1 MFKNALNS
9 VIPSRTRVDI
19 LVKLFLN
26 PGLKAYLR
34 QLASEF
40 HVSTNAVRTELNHL
54 TDHKILV
61 SERSG
66 RSVYYQA
73 NTDHPLFPELFSMV
87 RKITGIDE
95 LVKSVVDRLG
105 NLETAYLVG
114 DYARGIDTGIIDV
127 VLVGDIDKVQLDDFA
142 LKTEAYIQRKIRS
155 LVLSKEEFDR
165 LMEKNSFDPIVRL
178 WDQRTGMDPK
188 DKNSLK
194 VGARS
199 R

>member
-1 MFKNALNS
+1 MVINALSS

-40 HVSTNAVRTELNHL
+40 NLSTNAVRTELNHL

-66 RSVYYQA
+66 RSVFYRA

-105 NLETAYLVG
+105 NVEAAYLVG

-142 LKTEAYIQRKIRS
+142 MKTEAYIQRKIRS
-155 LVLSKEEFDR
+155 LVLTKEEFIR
-165 LMEKNSFDPIVRL
+165 LTDKKSFDPLVRL
-178 WDQRTGMDPK
+178 WDQKDGINPK
-188 DKNSLK
+188 DKEPMN
-194 VGARS
+194 VGTG
-199 R
+199 

>member
-1 MFKNALNS
+1 MVKNVLNS

-19 LVKLFLN
+19 LIKLFLN

-40 HVSTNAVRTELNHL
+40 HISTNAVRTELNHL
-54 TDHKILV
+54 TEHKILV

-73 NTDHPLFPELFSMV
+73 NTGHPLFPELFSMV

-95 LVKSVVDRLG
+95 LVRSVVDRLG
-105 NLETAYLVG
+105 NLEAAYLVG

-155 LVLSKEEFDR
+155 LVLNQEELER
-165 LMEKNSFDPIVRL
+165 LMEKKSFDPIVKL
-178 WDQRTGMDPK
+178 WDQRDGIDPK
-188 DKNSLK
+188 GRDSVN
-194 VGARS
+194 VGTI
-199 R
+199 

>member
-1 MFKNALNS
+1 MVRNALSS

-40 HVSTNAVRTELNHL
+40 KLSTNAVRTELNHL

-66 RSVYYQA
+66 RSVLYRA

-95 LVKSVVDRLG
+95 LVRSVVDRLG
-105 NLETAYLVG
+105 NVEAAYLVG

-142 LKTEAYIQRKIRS
+142 MKTEAYIQRKIRS
-155 LVLSKEEFDR
+155 LVLTKEEFIR
-165 LMEKNSFDPIVRL
+165 LTEKKSFDPIVRL
-178 WDQRTGMDPK
+178 WDQRDGIDPK
-188 DKNSLK
+188 GSKPMTA
-194 VGARS
+194 GMG
-199 R
+199 

>member
-1 MFKNALNS
+1 MVKNALNS

-54 TDHKILV
+54 TEHKILV

-73 NTDHPLFPELFSMV
+73 NTRHPLFPELFSMV

-95 LVKSVVDRLG
+95 LVRSVVDRLG
-105 NLETAYLVG
+105 NLEAAYLVG

-127 VLVGDIDKVQLDDFA
+127 VLVGNIDKVQLDDFA
-142 LKTEAYIQRKIRS
+142 LKTEVYIQRKIRS
-155 LVLSKEEFDR
+155 LVLRQLEFER
-165 LMEKNSFDPIVRL
+165 LMEKKSFDPIVRL
-178 WDQRTGMDPK
+178 WDQRDGIDPK
-188 DKNSLK
+188 GKNS
-194 VGARS
+194 VNIGTI
-199 R
+199 

>member
-1 MFKNALNS
+1 MVRNALSS

-40 HVSTNAVRTELNHL
+40 KLSTNAVRTELNHL

-66 RSVYYQA
+66 RSVLYRA

-105 NLETAYLVG
+105 NVEAAYLVG

-155 LVLSKEEFDR
+155 LVLTKEEFLR
-165 LMEKNSFDPIVRL
+165 LTEKKSFDPIVRL
-178 WDQRTGMDPK
+178 WDQKGGNDPK
-188 DKNSLK
+188 DSKPMTD
-194 VGARS
+194 GMG
-199 R
+199 

>member
-1 MFKNALNS
+1 MVRNALSS

-40 HVSTNAVRTELNHL
+40 NISTNAVRTELNHL
-54 TDHKILV
+54 TDHKILI

-73 NTDHPLFPELFSMV
+73 NTHHPLFPELFSMV

-95 LVKSVVDRLG
+95 LVRSVVDRLG
-105 NLETAYLVG
+105 NLEAAYLVG
-114 DYARGIDTGIIDV
+114 DYARGVDTGIIDV
-127 VLVGDIDKVQLDDFA
+127 VLVGDIDKIQLDDFA

-155 LVLSKEEFDR
+155 LVLTKEEFIR
-165 LMEKNSFDPIVRL
+165 LTEKNSFDPVVRL
-178 WDQRTGMDPK
+178 WDQKDGINPKGKDPM
-188 DKNSLK
+188 N
-194 VGARS
+194 VRAG
-199 R
+199 

>member
-1 MFKNALNS
+1 MVKNALNS

-66 RSVYYQA
+66 RNVYYQA

-155 LVLSKEEFDR
+155 LVLSKEEFER
-165 LMEKNSFDPIVRL
+165 LLGKNSFDPIVRL
-178 WDQRTGMDPK
+178 WDQRNGMDPK
-188 DKNSLK
+188 GQNSLK

>member
-1 MFKNALNS
+1 MAKNVLNS

-34 QLASEF
+34 QLATEF

-66 RSVYYQA
+66 RNVYYSA

-87 RKITGIDE
+87 RKIMGIDE
-95 LVKSVVDRLG
+95 LVRSVVDRLG
-105 NLETAYLVG
+105 NVEAAYLVG

-155 LVLSKEEFDR
+155 LVLTREEFQS
-165 LMEKNSFDPIVRL
+165 LKEKNSFDQIMLL
-178 WDQRTGMDPK
+178 WDQKDGIVTRGRNPITAGTG
-188 DKNSLK
+188 
-194 VGARS
+194 
-199 R
+199 